1 MLALADPP
9 GTQPQRIH
17 GLKYPPEWHRQ
28 MEQHEQALLDAHIR
42 KHMRH
47 RLTPKCC

>member
-9 GTQPQRIH
+9 QPTTGMIP
-17 GLKYPPEWHRQ
+17 GLKYPPEWHR
-28 MEQHEQALLDAHIR
+28 EEEAREQAWLNARIR